1 MIQYL
6 KLIRWGNLL
15 MMGLLLYLLRYAL
28 ALPLLESTGKA
39 LLMTGLEFTVMVLG
53 CLLVAAG
60 GYVINDIEDYGI
72 DSRNKPEKRI
82 AEVHISRDRAF
93 NFYMILSFT
102 GILCGIWLTYVKDY
116 PYIAM
121 INLLSTGLL
130 YFYSTSYKCIPLV
143 GNLVIALLS
152 ALLVF
157 MVVLPEPLAKA
168 DPGVMLMT
176 GAYMYF
182 SFWMTLLREM
192 IKDIEDLEGD
202 LAEGCVTFAGRF
214 GAVTS
219 KNICLMIIL
228 LITGSLMAAQYV
240 SQQWDSLFPFLY
252 VTLFIDLPL
261 LVLMIHLIRATNKSD
276 YTSASRW
283 VKLITFAGIISL
295 AVFYYSFNQPNV

>member
-1 MIQYL
+1 MIPYF

-15 MMGLLLYLLRYAL
+15 MMAILLYLLRYAL
-28 ALPLLESTGKA
+28 ALPLLESAGKA
-39 LLMTGLEFTVMVLG
+39 LLMTDLEFSVMVLG
-53 CLLVAAG
+53 CILVAAG
-60 GYVINDIEDYGI
+60 GYVINDLEDSAMDI
-72 DSRNKPEKRI
+72 RNKPGKRI
-82 AEVHISRDRAF
+82 AEVDISRDRAF

-121 INLLSTGLL
+121 INILSTGLL
-130 YFYSTSYKCIPLV
+130 YFYSTSYKCIPLL

-157 MVVLPEPLAKA
+157 LVVLPEPLAKA

-202 LAEGCVTFAGRF
+202 LAEGCITFAGRF
-214 GAVTS
+214 GTVTS
-219 KNICLMIIL
+219 RNICLLIIL
-228 LITGSLMAAQYV
+228 LITGSLMTAQYV
-240 SQQWDSLFPFLY
+240 SQQWEALFPFIY

-261 LVLMIHLIRATNKSD
+261 LGLLIHLMRATSKSD

-295 AVFYYSFNQPNV
+295 AVFYYSFNQTDV